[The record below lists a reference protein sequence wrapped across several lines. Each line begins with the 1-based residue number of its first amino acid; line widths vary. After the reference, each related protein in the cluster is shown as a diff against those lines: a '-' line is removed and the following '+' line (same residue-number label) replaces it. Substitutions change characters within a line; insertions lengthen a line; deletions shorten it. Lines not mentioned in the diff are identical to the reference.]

1 MSAGSPGAAGGDT
14 VGAAS
19 NSFSAQELQYMGMAL
34 SIGGG
39 IGSIA
44 SSFINSNAQRQ
55 IQNIQFQL
63 QSEYRK
69 QIFEYNKKAYAENY
83 RRVNASVAENYKQIQ
98 ERIQQEAVAAAEQIG
113 TIERQSKAV
122 QAASTVGAAERGVD
136 QGTALIDA
144 IVVNELRSTQAINRE
159 QEWRVDALKAGMK
172 EVEAQ
177 AEARIAG
184 MTPQPL
190 SPIPIPPPIQRPNPL
205 AQALNTLT
213 DTFAIYAK
221 FQPQVAQEQMAS
233 NLGVNA

>member
-14 VGAAS
+14 AS
-19 NSFSAQELQYMGMAL
+19 TGLNASQMQAMGMAL

-113 TIERQSKAV
+113 TVERQSKAV

-190 SPIPIPPPIQRPNPL
+190 APVPILPPIQRPNPL
-205 AQALNTLT
+205 AQALNTMT

>member
-1 MSAGSPGAAGGDT
+1 MSAGSPGASGGTTAAAGLNAG
-14 VGAAS
+14 
-19 NSFSAQELQYMGMAL
+19 QLQALGMSL
-34 SIGGG
+34 SIGAG
-39 IGSIA
+39 IGGIA
-44 SSFINSNAQRQ
+44 SSFINTNTQRQ

-83 RRVNASVAENYKQIQ
+83 RRVNASVAQNYKQIQ

-113 TIERQSKAV
+113 SIERQSKSV
-122 QAASTVGAAERGVD
+122 QSASVVTSAERGVD
-136 QGTALIDA
+136 QGTVLIDA

-184 MTPQPL
+184 MSPQPL
-190 SPIPIPPPIQRPNPL
+190 SPIPIPAPIQPPNPF
-205 AQALNTLT
+205 AQALNTMTNTL
-213 DTFAIYAK
+213 AIYAK

-233 NLGVNA
+233 NLNDGGDP